1 MKNQP
6 ALTTRSL
13 PHPALLA
20 TALAVAVPLSACSR
34 VPILS
39 GSRSVRVLAPE
50 DFVPDV
56 PAELS
61 PAQAWTPP
69 TQGSADDSGLPPP
82 VLSVRPGPPGNAPNT
97 AEPVETPVLVESKIG
112 DVNGKPIFADSFLEP
127 LAARLEAE
135 SAQMSPSDWESFAKL
150 QIERRLQ
157 EIITDELLRAEAL
170 SRLTPEQKQGFRAFL
185 DTLNKDRISESG
197 GSRALAGRRLAENE
211 GISEDEFIR
220 RREQEALIRN
230 TLIRE
235 INSRVNISWR
245 DIRQRYQR
253 DWKLFNP
260 PPSVTLRLIRI
271 PTSETE
277 AVQAV
282 NDALAAGKPFD
293 EVGAASAT
301 NYKPADG
308 GLDQFA
314 LESPYEQA
322 SFYGSD
328 VLNERARSLKPGE
341 WTGPFEMGSQTGWL
355 KLEDITTDSI
365 AIYDAQLAIQD
376 QLTLERRNDELN
388 RYMARLEKRAS
399 FTSLE
404 QMRDRLY
411 AIALDRHGPL
421 AAGNGTP

>member
-1 MKNQP
+1 MKNHHAQTTRPVPQP
-6 ALTTRSL
+6 AI
-13 PHPALLA
+13 LA
-20 TALAVAVPLSACSR
+20 TALAITLFLPACSR

-39 GSRSVRVLAPE
+39 GSGNVRVLAPE

-56 PAELS
+56 PSEQS
-61 PAQAWTPP
+61 PPDSWTPP
-69 TQGSADDSGLPPP
+69 AEALADDTALPPP
-82 VLSVRPGPPGNAPNT
+82 VLSVRPGPPTAAPST

-112 DVNGKPIFADSFLEP
+112 DVNGRPIFADSFLEP

-135 SAQMSPSDWESFAKL
+135 AAQMPPNEWELFTKR

-185 DTLNKDRISESG
+185 ESMNKNRISESG
-197 GSRALAGRRLAENE
+197 GSRALAGRRLAEDE
-211 GISEDEFIR
+211 GISEDEFLR
-220 RREQEALIRN
+220 QREQEALIRN

-253 DWKLFNP
+253 DWKLYNP

-271 PTSETE
+271 PTTETE
-277 AVQAV
+277 AIQSV
-282 NDALAAGKPFD
+282 NDALATGKPFD
-293 EVGAASAT
+293 EVAAASAT

-314 LESPYEQA
+314 LQGPYEEA

-365 AIYDAQLAIQD
+365 PIYDAQLAIQD
-376 QLTLERRNDELN
+376 QLTLERRNEELN

-411 AIALDRHGPL
+411 EIARSRHGPL
-421 AAGNGTP
+421 AAGASTP